1 MTKASGG
8 KTGTNGGTPVQ
19 SPAKAAGPGKKFSP
33 SPKKENEGKKGDI
46 KKIVIVSNPDATPF
60 GWAFHGFFDAKEFL
74 KSLSNTNGE
83 ITHFGNEVYRPF
95 SNLTTRWVK
104 TSVFNNLIWVIRID
118 KEMDGEDNC
127 FPLLNEKAHA
137 AYGNKIARGVIQENV
152 FGANE
157 IVVVKATLTETEAT
171 DLEEHISPV
180 YNEVRDAIFHEA
192 IKAMDSDVED
202 LI

>member
-1 MTKASGG
+1 MTKGG

-19 SPAKAAGPGKKFSP
+19 SPAKAASP
-33 SPKKENEGKKGDI
+33 SRKYSPSIKKENEGEKGNI
-46 KKIVIVSNPDATPF
+46 KKIVIVSNHDATPW
-60 GWAFHGFFDAKEFL
+60 GWAFQGFFDAKEFI
-74 KSLSNTNGE
+74 KSLSNRNGE
-83 ITHFGNEVYRPF
+83 SIHFGNEEYRPF
-95 SNLTTRWVK
+95 SNLTIKWVP

-171 DLEEHISPV
+171 DLEEHFSPV

>member
-8 KTGTNGGTPVQ
+8 KTGTNGVSPVQ
-19 SPAKAAGPGKKFSP
+19 SPAKAAGPATKYSP
-33 SPKKENEGKKGDI
+33 SPKKEKEGKKADI

-60 GWAFHGFFDAKEFL
+60 GWAFHGFYNANEFL
-74 KSLSNTNGE
+74 KSLSNRNGKT
-83 ITHFGNEVYRPF
+83 THFGGEVYRPF
-95 SNLTTRWVK
+95 SNLTTKWVP

-118 KEMDGEDNC
+118 KELDGSDNC

>member
-1 MTKASGG
+1 MAKAG

-19 SPAKAAGPGKKFSP
+19 SPAKAASP
-33 SPKKENEGKKGDI
+33 SRKYSPSTKKENEGEKGNI
-46 KKIVIVSNPDATPF
+46 KKIVIVSNPDATPY
-60 GWAFHGFFDAKEFL
+60 GWAFQGFFEAKEFL
-74 KSLSNTNGE
+74 KSLSNRNGE
-83 ITHFGNEVYRPF
+83 SIHFGNEEYRPF

-104 TSVFNNLIWVIRID
+104 TSMFMNIIWVIRID

-137 AYGNKIARGVIQENV
+137 AYGNKIARGIIHENV
-152 FGANE
+152 FGAKSE
-157 IVVVKATLTETEAT
+157 VVVVKATLTETEAT
-171 DLEEHISPV
+171 DLEEHFSPPV
-180 YNEVRDAIFHEA
+180 YDEVRDTIFHEA

>member
-1 MTKASGG
+1 MTKGG

-19 SPAKAAGPGKKFSP
+19 SPAKAASP
-33 SPKKENEGKKGDI
+33 SRKYSPSIKKENEGEKGNI
-46 KKIVIVSNPDATPF
+46 KKIVIVSNHDATPY
-60 GWAFHGFFDAKEFL
+60 GWAFQGFFEAKEFL
-74 KSLSNTNGE
+74 KSLSNRNGE
-83 ITHFGNEVYRPF
+83 STHFGNEEYRAF
-95 SNLTTRWVK
+95 SNLTTKWVK

-171 DLEEHISPV
+171 DLEEHFSPV
-180 YNEVRDAIFHEA
+180 YNDVRDTIFHEA

>member
-1 MTKASGG
+1 MTKGG

-19 SPAKAAGPGKKFSP
+19 SPAKAASP
-33 SPKKENEGKKGDI
+33 SRKYSPSIKKENEGEKGNI
-46 KKIVIVSNPDATPF
+46 KKIVIVSNHDATPW
-60 GWAFHGFFDAKEFL
+60 GWAFQGFFEAKEFL
-74 KSLSNTNGE
+74 KSLSNRNGE
-83 ITHFGNEVYRPF
+83 STHFGNEEYRPF
-95 SNLTTRWVK
+95 SNLTTKWVP
-104 TSVFNNLIWVIRID
+104 TSVFSNLIWVIRID

>member
-1 MTKASGG
+1 
-8 KTGTNGGTPVQ
+8 
-19 SPAKAAGPGKKFSP
+19 
-33 SPKKENEGKKGDI
+33 
-46 KKIVIVSNPDATPF
+46 
-60 GWAFHGFFDAKEFL
+60 
-74 KSLSNTNGE
+74 
-83 ITHFGNEVYRPF
+83 
-95 SNLTTRWVK
+95 
-104 TSVFNNLIWVIRID
+104 VFNNLIWVIRID

-127 FPLLNEKAHA
+127 FPLLNKKAHA

-157 IVVVKATLTETEAT
+157 IVVVKATLTEAEAT
-171 DLEEHISPV
+171 DLEEHFSPV

>member
-8 KTGTNGGTPVQ
+8 QTGTKGVPPPQ
-19 SPAKAAGPGKKFSP
+19 SPAKAAGPAKKYSP
-33 SPKKENEGKKGDI
+33 SPKKEKEGKKADI

-60 GWAFHGFFDAKEFL
+60 GWAFHGFYDAKDFL
-74 KSLSNTNGE
+74 TSLSNRNGE
-83 ITHFGNEVYRPF
+83 TTHFGDKVYRPF
-95 SNLTTRWVK
+95 SNLTKWVP

-118 KEMDGEDNC
+118 KELDGSDNC
-127 FPLLNEKAHA
+127 FPLLNINAHA

-157 IVVVKATLTETEAT
+157 IVVVKETLTETEAT
-171 DLEEHISPV
+171 DLEEHFSPV
-180 YNEVRDAIFHEA
+180 YNDVRDAIFHEA

>member
-1 MTKASGG
+1 MTKGG

-19 SPAKAAGPGKKFSP
+19 SPAKAASPSRKYSP

-46 KKIVIVSNPDATPF
+46 KKIVIVSNHDATPY
-60 GWAFHGFFDAKEFL
+60 GWAFQGFFEAKEFL
-74 KSLSNTNGE
+74 KSLSNRNGE
-83 ITHFGNEVYRPF
+83 STHFGNEEYRPF
-95 SNLTTRWVK
+95 SNLTTKWVK
-104 TSVFNNLIWVIRID
+104 TSMFNNLIWVIRID

-171 DLEEHISPV
+171 DLEEHFSPV
-180 YNEVRDAIFHEA
+180 YNDVRDTIFHEA

>member
-1 MTKASGG
+1 MAKPG

-19 SPAKAAGPGKKFSP
+19 SPAKAASP
-33 SPKKENEGKKGDI
+33 SRKYSPSIKKENEGEKGNI
-46 KKIVIVSNPDATPF
+46 KKIVIVSNHDATPW
-60 GWAFHGFFDAKEFL
+60 GWAFQGFFDAKEFI
-74 KSLSNTNGE
+74 KSLSNRNGE
-83 ITHFGNEVYRPF
+83 SIHFGNEEYRPF
-95 SNLTTRWVK
+95 SNLTTKWVK